1 MKPEEAENPA
11 AENSTDDTDY
21 EVYPQPE
28 AVATHEFSGDEA
40 GK

>member
-21 EVYPQPE
+21 EVYQRKDIIDI
-28 AVATHEFSGDEA
+28 V
-40 GK
+40 